1 MEFLKET
8 GVRMESIDWP
18 LYNQLESS
26 ETIPKLFERTQT
38 NAK

>member
-8 GVRMESIDWP
+8 GVKMESIEWP
-18 LYNQLESS
+18 LYNQLESPK
-26 ETIPKLFERTQT
+26 TIPKLFERTQT